1 VDETGG
7 WQPPSVPQAPVPVE
21 PPAGP
26 HAPAPIPARPSG
38 GSDGLRA
45 LAIVAGFVVLG
56 SVAALSV
63 RSFAGSSPP
72 AATPVASPPSAA
84 ITSSPLATTTPSPA
98 PSASRVAIH
107 EIGETVDVGDR
118 ESHVVERAERW
129 DREADRDRIFVAVRV
144 HVRATAADVPFDSA
158 YYQLTDASGGLARP
172 IPNGREPVLAYGRL
186 EDEGDQTTGWVT
198 FETTDETPYRLTYLL
213 PLGSNGQLASI
224 VVGFDRLS
232 PTTPEPSTT
241 PTPRPSSDPNPFPPG
256 VANWGYPT
264 TRSSTFYAGY
274 GATKPGATV
283 SSVSGSWIQPRGTC
297 SGSSSTAF
305 AVWVGIDD
313 NGIGNLEQ
321 LGTQIQC
328 VRGSKTPVYAAWY
341 EMFPEVS
348 HTVSMRA
355 SPGDRF
361 TASVTNKGSR
371 WVLALTNRSTGQK
384 FSITRTRSAAA
395 VQALWVAEAPS
406 SQVSEPGEHVLPLT
420 DFGSVTMT
428 ACAAVV
434 GGTNRTIADPA
445 WAHYRFDMVT
455 RGGEAKTSTSEL
467 SGGAAFSV
475 RWRRT

>member
-1 VDETGG
+1 MTDEPTGPRPG
-7 WQPPSVPQAPVPVE
+7 PDVPEARPLDDRRVKGERTRAVALAVALVVVASLGAIGVRAVVNDAPRTPLSSDPPTAANPSHSVRPST
-21 PPAGP
+21 
-26 HAPAPIPARPSG
+26 PAPSPS
-38 GSDGLRA
+38 
-45 LAIVAGFVVLG
+45 
-56 SVAALSV
+56 
-63 RSFAGSSPP
+63 
-72 AATPVASPPSAA
+72 
-84 ITSSPLATTTPSPA
+84 PSPA
-98 PSASRVAIH
+98 PPTLTVHA
-107 EIGETVDVGDR
+107 IGETVPVGDR

-144 HVRATAADVPFDSA
+144 HVIATAPDVPFDSA

-186 EDEGDQTTGWVT
+186 EDEGDETTGWVT
-198 FETTDETPYRLTYLL
+198 FETTDEAPYRLTYLL
-213 PLGSNGQLASI
+213 PLGTNGRLASI
-224 VVGFDRLS
+224 VVGFDQLS
-232 PTTPEPSTT
+232 PATPEPSTT
-241 PTPRPSSDPNPFPPG
+241 PAPQPSTDPNPFPPG

-274 GATKPGATV
+274 GATRPGATV
-283 SSVSGSWIQPRGTC
+283 SSVGGSWVQPTGTC
-297 SGSSSTAF
+297 SGASSTAF

-321 LGTQIQC
+321 LGTEIQC
-328 VRGSKTPVYAAWY
+328 VRGSKRPVYAAWY

-348 HTVSMRA
+348 HTVAMRA

-361 TASVTNKGSR
+361 IASVTNRGTR
-371 WVLALTNRSTGQK
+371 WILALTNRTTGQK

-420 DFGSVTMT
+420 DFGTVTMT
-428 ACAAVV
+428 GCTAVV
-434 GGTNRTIADPA
+434 GGVRRTIGDPA

-455 RGGEAKTSTSEL
+455 RAGQAKTSTSGL